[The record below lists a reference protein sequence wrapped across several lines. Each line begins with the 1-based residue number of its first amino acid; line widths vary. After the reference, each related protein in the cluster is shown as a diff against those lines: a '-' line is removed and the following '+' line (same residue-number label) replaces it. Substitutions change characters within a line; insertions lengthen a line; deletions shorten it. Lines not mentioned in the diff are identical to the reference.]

1 MAALPA
7 ADQRQDRTFPPHL
20 RDRWVDARLYAFT
33 EQRNDGLPDWMHFY
47 NNDRVHSAIGGRPAS
62 RHTDQFSWIS
72 DWPTRLVIGP

>member
-47 NNDRVHSAIGGRPAS
+47 NNDRVHSAIGGRPRVAILTNFPGYQTG
-62 RHTDQFSWIS
+62 R
-72 DWPTRLVIGP
+72 PG